1 MGSCCG
7 QPSELFSEKQSDQQ
21 SGRQDG
27 RHPRKQHSESQS
39 GQHSHSHFALAPAL
53 SFAMLVAGALMS
65 YFGSGFF
72 SENIYVELVWYILA
86 FLPVGLPVVKESV
99 SGALSGDF
107 FNEFT
112 LMSIACIGAFFIG
125 EFPEAVG
132 VMLFYSIGET
142 LQHRAVERATG
153 NISRLLDVRSEQA
166 HLVRDGEIIPV
177 APKSVHPGEL
187 IEVRPGERVPL
198 DGIMES
204 PAGLFDTS
212 ALTGESVPRSI
223 EKGGEVLA
231 GMISSDST
239 IRMRVEKEYGQSAL
253 SRILE
258 LVNNAADRKAH
269 AEMFI
274 RKFARVYTPVVIV
287 LAALT
292 VAVPWVVSLFS
303 VSFGYVFSEW
313 IYRALVFLVISCP
326 CALVISVPL
335 GYFAGIG
342 AASRAGILFK
352 GGNYLEAITE
362 VNTVAFDKTGT
373 LTTGQFG
380 VVKIVAEPKVAE
392 FGVAKFGS
400 AKSVSAESGAE
411 EPDAEKY
418 DAAKSGMTESGAG
431 ESESALLS
439 LIASAESDSSHP
451 LARAVVS
458 HARSKGIEIPRAE
471 SIREIAGHG
480 TKAVVKG
487 DDIVVGNLRLLRNEN
502 IAYPASLDSEVG
514 TVIACGIKGMFAGYI
529 VLADTVKP
537 DSADAVSALRDLGV
551 ENVVMLSGDKKEI
564 VASYAERLGIM
575 EAHGELLPQDKASY
589 VERVSGTPG
598 NKVAFVGDGMNDA
611 PVLALSDVGIAMGGL
626 GSDAAIESAD
636 VVVQTDSPA
645 KVATAIRIG
654 RRTHAIV
661 TENIIGAI
669 GIKVIVLALGAAGY
683 ASLWGAVF
691 ADVGV
696 SLLAVLNS
704 MRIMWKRYR

>member
-1 MGSCCG
+1 MEGIMA
-7 QPSELFSEKQSDQQ
+7 FV
-21 SGRQDG
+21 
-27 RHPRKQHSESQS
+27 
-39 GQHSHSHFALAPAL
+39 APAV
-53 SFAMLVAGALMS
+53 SFAMLVAGALMD
-65 YFGSGFF
+65 YCGFELFSG
-72 SENIYVELVWYILA
+72 NRYVELAWYILA
-86 FLPVGLPVVKESV
+86 FLPVGLPVLKESV
-99 SGALSGDF
+99 GAAMSGDF
-107 FNEFT
+107 FSEFT
-112 LMSIACIGAFFIG
+112 LMSIACTGAFFIG

-132 VMLFYSIGET
+132 VMLFYSVGET

-166 HLVRDGEIIPV
+166 HVVRDGGIISV
-177 APKSVHPGEL
+177 APKSVSVGEL

-204 PAGLFDTS
+204 SAGLFDTS

-239 IRMRVEKEYGQSAL
+239 IRLRVEKEYGQSAL

-258 LVNNAADRKAH
+258 LVNNAAGRKAH

-287 LAALT
+287 LAVLT
-292 VAVPWVVSLFS
+292 VAVPWVVSIFS
-303 VSFGYVFSEW
+303 ASFAYVFSEW

-352 GGNYLEAITE
+352 GGNYLEAITG

-380 VVKIVAEPKVAE
+380 VVKVVAE
-392 FGVAKFGS
+392 
-400 AKSVSAESGAE
+400 
-411 EPDAEKY
+411 
-418 DAAKSGMTESGAG
+418 
-431 ESESALLS
+431 SENALLS

-451 LARAVVS
+451 LAKAVVS
-458 HARSKGIEIPRAE
+458 YARSKGIVIPRAE
-471 SIREIAGHG
+471 NIREIAGHG
-480 TKAVVKG
+480 TKALVNGNDV
-487 DDIVVGNLRLLRNEN
+487 VVGNLRLFRKEN
-502 IAYPASLDSEVG
+502 IVYPDSLESEVG
-514 TVIACGIKGMFAGYI
+514 TVVACGINGSFGGYI
-529 VLADTVKP
+529 ILADTVKP
-537 DSADAVSALRDLGV
+537 DSAEAVSALRDLGV

-564 VASYAERLGIM
+564 VASYAERLGIK
-575 EAHGELLPQDKASY
+575 EAYGELLPQDKASY
-589 VERVSGTPG
+589 VERASCATGG
-598 NKVAFVGDGMNDA
+598 SVAFVGDGMNDA

-636 VVVQTDSPA
+636 VVIQTDSPA
-645 KVATAIRIG
+645 KVATAIKIG

-669 GIKVIVLALGAAGY
+669 GIKIIVLALGTAGY
-683 ASLWGAVF
+683 ASLWAAVF

-696 SLLAVLNS
+696 SLLAVMNS
-704 MRIMWKRYR
+704 MRIMWRRY